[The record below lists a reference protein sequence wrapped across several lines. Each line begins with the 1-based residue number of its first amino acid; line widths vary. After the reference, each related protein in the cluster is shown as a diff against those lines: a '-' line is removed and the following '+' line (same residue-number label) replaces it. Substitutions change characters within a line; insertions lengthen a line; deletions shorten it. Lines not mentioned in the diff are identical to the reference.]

1 MTALD
6 GFGPPK
12 AFGTGVVLGGINP
25 KNLLLTV
32 AGAASI
38 AQTGIPPG
46 SRQWHW
52 RFSPSSA
59 D

>member
-1 MTALD
+1 MTAVD

-12 AFGTGVVLGGINP
+12 AFGAGVVLGGINP
-25 KNLLLTV
+25 KNLILTV

-38 AQTGIPPG
+38 AQTGIRPG

-52 RFSPSSA
+52 R
-59 D
+59 